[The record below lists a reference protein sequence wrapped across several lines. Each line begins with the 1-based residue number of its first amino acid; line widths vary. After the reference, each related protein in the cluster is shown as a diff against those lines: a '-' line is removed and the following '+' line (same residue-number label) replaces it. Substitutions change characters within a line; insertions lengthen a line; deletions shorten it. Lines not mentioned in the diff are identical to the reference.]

1 MGRHHK
7 RKPALIKGP
16 GVEQL
21 TVMAEMFVN
30 YFDSIAVHCNQ
41 HLPLSPPSLRT
52 PEVTLIGVGGK
63 LEFSGMGPPPHPQF
77 SIFLF

>member
-41 HLPLSPPSLRT
+41 HLPLSPPSLRN

-63 LEFSGMGPPPHPQF
+63 NFQECAPPPPHPQF
-77 SIFLF
+77 SSFLF